1 MLIHTNH
8 RERNRAMEA
17 PTFKIFA
24 TDADGVE
31 IFLFTW
37 TRGAAQGIA
46 RAKRDAVI
54 FERDDL
60 RDFRAVAV

>member
-1 MLIHTNH
+1 
-8 RERNRAMEA
+8 MEA

-24 TDADGVE
+24 TDTDGVE